1 MKACEDG
8 AWDVILMDI
17 HMPEMDG
24 MAATRAIRKLE
35 ARERHPRTP
44 IIAVTASVL
53 PEDVVRYD
61 AAGMDA
67 VVSKP
72 ITLDALAEVVV
83 RVLSTDIP
91 AGSEAIGGRQIV
103 AA

>member
-1 MKACEDG
+1 M
-8 AWDVILMDI
+8 
-17 HMPEMDG
+17 
-24 MAATRAIRKLE
+24 
-35 ARERHPRTP
+35 
-44 IIAVTASVL
+44 L

-91 AGSEAIGGRQIV
+91 AGSEAIGGQRVV

>member
-1 MKACEDG
+1 M
-8 AWDVILMDI
+8 
-17 HMPEMDG
+17 
-24 MAATRAIRKLE
+24 
-35 ARERHPRTP
+35 
-44 IIAVTASVL
+44 L

-91 AGSEAIGGRQIV
+91 TASEAAADRQI
-103 AA
+103 AAA